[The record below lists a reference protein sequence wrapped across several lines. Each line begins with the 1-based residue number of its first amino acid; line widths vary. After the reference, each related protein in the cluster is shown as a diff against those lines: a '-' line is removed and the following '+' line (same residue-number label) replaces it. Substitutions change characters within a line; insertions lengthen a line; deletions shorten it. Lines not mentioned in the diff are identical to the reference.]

1 MNTILGLIFLY
12 IALNF
17 LIITFV
23 VGVTKP
29 SDYYKEDK

>member
-1 MNTILGLIFLY
+1 MNTIIGLVFLF

-23 VGVTKP
+23 VGATKP
-29 SDYYKEDK
+29 SDYEEE